1 MKLRAL
7 NNKILCKEME
17 QGEQLSRGGIIL
29 MNDDASEGG
38 IRPRWMQVVSVGPE
52 VCGISP
58 DQWIMVEHGRW
69 THGMV
74 IRDGD
79 DKFTIWGA
87 ELESVLLVADEKP
100 EIERSESTAN

>member
-7 NNKILCKEME
+7 TNKILCKEME
-17 QGEQLSRGGIIL
+17 RGEQKSRGGIIL
-29 MNDDASEGG
+29 MNDDASETG

-52 VCGISP
+52 VQGIVP

-74 IRDGD
+74 VQNGD

-87 ELESVLLVADEKP
+87 EEESVLLVADEKP
-100 EIERSESTAN
+100 EIERSDSTAN